1 MTTPAR
7 PLPRAPYRWRG
18 RPASSAVRLA
28 IRAAA
33 RSVARVARRAGGTAR
48 KAVPDWGLA
57 GAAGALCLAGAVLV
71 WAATAPRL
79 AAEGED
85 PHTYLRR
92 QLLNAAAGAVVM
104 VAFALADHG
113 TVRSW
118 TPRLYALGCLGLLA
132 VLTPLGRTV
141 NGAQSW
147 LGVGDFQVQP
157 SELVKPALVLTLAM
171 LLGEQPDGERRPGAA
186 QVLLALAVAA
196 VPLGLVMLQPDLGT
210 FTIIAAITLG
220 MLVAAG
226 VRWRWIAALG
236 SAGVA
241 AAALA
246 WLLGLLRPHQVQRLL
261 TFADPLAD
269 PRGAGYNA
277 AQALITVG
285 SGGPYGRGLLRG
297 DQTGGGFVPEQHTDF
312 VFTVAGEELG
322 FAGSALVLLLLWAV
336 LARGLRVA
344 ARAAS
349 PYGTLAAAG
358 IVCWLAVQT
367 FVNVGMVVGL
377 LPIVGVPL
385 PFVSYG
391 GSSVVA
397 CLAAVGV
404 LMSIRRQDV
413 RRL

>member
-1 MTTPAR
+1 MTVPAPVRPRPTP
-7 PLPRAPYRWRG
+7 PAPYRWPV
-18 RPASSAVRLA
+18 RPASSAVRSA
-28 IRAAA
+28 SRSAA
-33 RSVARVARRAGGTAR
+33 RLARRVAGG
-48 KAVPDWGLA
+48 VPDWGLA
-57 GAAGALCLAGAVLV
+57 GAAGALCLVGVVLV
-71 WAATAPRL
+71 WASTGPRL

-85 PHTYLRR
+85 PRTYLRR
-92 QLLNAAAGAVVM
+92 QLLNVAVGAVVM

-113 TVRSW
+113 ALRAW
-118 TPRLYALGCLGLLA
+118 TPPLYALGCLGLLA

-147 LGVGDFQVQP
+147 LGAGALQVQP
-157 SELVKPALVLTLAM
+157 SELVKPALVLILAM
-171 LLGEQPDGERRPGAA
+171 LLGEQPDGEHRPRGA

-210 FTIIAAITLG
+210 FTIIAAITFG

-226 VRWRWIAALG
+226 VRWRWIGLLA
-236 SAGVA
+236 SAGA
-241 AAALA
+241 AAAVLA
-246 WLLGLLRPHQVQRLL
+246 WVLGLLRPHQVHRLL

-269 PRGAGYNA
+269 PQGAGYNA

-285 SGGPYGRGLLRG
+285 SGGLSGRGLLRG

-358 IVCWLAVQT
+358 IVCWFGVQT

-385 PFVSYG
+385 PLVSYG

-404 LMSIRRQDV
+404 LMSVRGQDV